1 MGLYFLPVI
10 VYMITFCK
18 FSFIIELF
26 FSVFA
31 FVFYTPTYL
40 ILLNTYAICRI
51 DDISWGT
58 KGLDADVNSNDSK
71 LR

>member
-1 MGLYFLPVI
+1 
-10 VYMITFCK
+10 MITFCK
-18 FSFIIELF
+18 FNFVIELL
-26 FSVFA
+26 FSVFS

-58 KGLDADVNSNDSK
+58 KGLDADLNSTDAK

>member
-1 MGLYFLPVI
+1 M
-10 VYMITFCK
+10 
-18 FSFIIELF
+18 
-26 FSVFA
+26 
-31 FVFYTPTYL
+31 PTYL

-58 KGLDADVNSNDSK
+58 KGLDADLNSKDAK